1 MAAPVASTAV
11 MPVATRVAMMA
22 ASTVP
27 RPAGV
32 ALAYLTAK
40 LAGSAQVTPAI
51 VVVSSPACSAGRW
64 PVTAHTQ
71 PHSETISIRRLARE

>member
-32 ALAYLTAK
+32 T
-40 LAGSAQVTPAI
+40 
-51 VVVSSPACSAGRW
+51 
-64 PVTAHTQ
+64 
-71 PHSETISIRRLARE
+71 